1 MSSKKRRVCFSLDS
15 RATYGYAK
23 NVLKVLS
30 QFDKLEYRTIVL
42 GGHLSK
48 KHGYSIKEIIKD
60 NIRVDEKVKFD
71 VPNKSFG
78 WSFTMGKAI
87 SKISMSLEK
96 IKPDIVLIFG
106 DRIETLSVCLASVY
120 MNIPV
125 AHIQAGDKSGHIDD
139 SARYAIAKLS
149 HLHFA
154 SCLDSKNR
162 LLKLGEQRFRI
173 FNTGA
178 PQLDNIREDARNS
191 SVTNIKLKK
200 FIEKKFIL
208 VLFHPVLNEKEQA
221 GEYMKNILK
230 SCLSL
235 DMNVLCIF
243 PNTDSGSELIL
254 SSIKKFTDSKLL
266 VYSNIK
272 RELFLHVL
280 NKCFLLIGNSS
291 AGILEAPSFKKP
303 VINIGI
309 RQRGRPQSYNIINC
323 DYDVKSIMNA
333 LMYVKNNKKFHQKC
347 KTVKNLYG
355 DGKSG
360 YRICDILNKIEINK
374 KLLDKQIIY

>member
-1 MSSKKRRVCFSLDS
+1 MSSKKKTICFSLES

-23 NVLKVLS
+23 NVLKV
-30 QFDKLEYRTIVL
+30 FNKFNKLQYKTIVL

-60 NIRVDEKVKFD
+60 NIRVDAKVRFD
-71 VPNKSFG
+71 VPKKNFG
-78 WSFTMGKAI
+78 WSFAMGKAI

-106 DRIETLSVCLASVY
+106 DRVETLSVCLASVY

-125 AHIQAGDKSGHIDD
+125 AHVQAGDKSGHIDD

-162 LLKLGEQRFRI
+162 LIKLGEQKFRI

-178 PQLDNIREDARNS
+178 PQLDNIKKDAENS
-191 SVTNIKLKK
+191 CITNIKLKK
-200 FIEKKFIL
+200 FIEKEYIL
-208 VLFHPVLNEKEQA
+208 VLFHPVLNEKDKA
-221 GEYMKNILK
+221 GKYMKNILK

-243 PNTDSGSELIL
+243 PNTDSGSDLIL
-254 SSIKKFTDSKLL
+254 DSIKSVRDSKLL

-272 RELFLHVL
+272 RELFLHL
-280 NKCFLLIGNSS
+280 LKKCYLLVGNSS
-291 AGILEAPSFKKP
+291 SGILEAPSFKKP

-309 RQRGRPQSYNIINC
+309 RQRGRPQSENIINC
-323 DYDVKSIMNA
+323 NYDEESIMKA
-333 LMYVKNNKKFHQKC
+333 LLYVKTNKKFRQKC

-360 YRICDILNKIEINK
+360 LRICNILNKLEINN
-374 KLLDKQIIY
+374 KLLDKQIVY